1 MNSLNTIPNEIILYI
16 LDNFECTSDL
26 KIARAICK
34 KWRNSVDY
42 FMKAKCKLFL
52 ADYTV
57 HTMWKFIKF
66 SAAHILRE
74 INFKEF
80 QKFKK

>member
-1 MNSLNTIPNEIILYI
+1 MNSLNTIPNEIILHI

-57 HTMWKFIKF
+57 HIV
-66 SAAHILRE
+66 
-74 INFKEF
+74 
-80 QKFKK
+80 

>member
-1 MNSLNTIPNEIILYI
+1 MNSLNTIPNEIILHI

-34 KWRNSVDY
+34 KWRDSVDY

-52 ADYTV
+52 TNYTV
-57 HTMWKFIKF
+57 WKYNKF